1 MGVPAGLSADD
12 VTLHV
17 TADPAGAGAGAA
29 RVAADVIRGAIAS
42 RGSARIVL
50 AAAPS
55 QQEMLA
61 ALVRD
66 ASIDW
71 SRVHAFHMDEYV
83 GLPQAHP
90 QAFGQW
96 LQERLAV
103 AGLGSFTRLRPEAD
117 PVTEAVRYAAL
128 LAQGPIDLTCMG
140 IGVNGHI
147 AFNEP
152 DVARFDD
159 PAAVRVVELDPVS
172 RQQQV
177 DEGLFARLEDVP
189 AQAVTLTVPTLLS
202 ANSIVVT
209 VHGRHKAAALRLAL
223 TGPIGPACPAS
234 ALRTHRSVTVHADAA
249 AASGLDELT

>member
-1 MGVPAGLSADD
+1 MPTGLSAGD

-17 TADPAGAGAGAA
+17 AEDPVRAGTAAA
-29 RVAADVIRGAIAS
+29 RVAADIIRGAIDTH
-42 RGSARIVL
+42 GSARIVL
-50 AAAPS
+50 ASAPS
-55 QQEMLA
+55 QQEMLE

-66 ASIDW
+66 TSIDW

-83 GLPQAHP
+83 GLPQSHP

-96 LQERLAV
+96 LHERLSV
-103 AGLGSFTRLRPEAD
+103 TGLGSFERMRPGAD
-117 PVTEAVRYAAL
+117 PAVEAARYATL
-128 LAQGPIDLTCMG
+128 LAQGRIDLTCMG

-159 PAAVRVVELDPVS
+159 PAAVRVVELDAVS
-172 RQQQV
+172 RRQQV

-189 AQAVTLTVPTLLS
+189 TQAVTLTVPTLLG

-209 VHGRHKAAALRLAL
+209 VHGRHKAAALKRAL

-234 ALRTHRSVTVHADAA
+234 ALRTHRSVSVHVDAA
-249 AASGLDELT
+249 AASGLDEPT